1 MQKWGINFITLSRL
15 LEETGDI
22 GKYLTTKNIH
32 EWGLSS
38 RDICSLIKKA
48 VDMENKEIENKNG
61 ENEEIK
67 TVGIEKYLTR
77 KNIEEWGLSSVDI
90 CTLIEETGEL
100 EKYFTVENIQEWKL
114 STDDIRS
121 VIVNERKNRG
131 IFDYR

>member
-1 MQKWGINFITLSRL
+1 M
-15 LEETGDI
+15 
-22 GKYLTTKNIH
+22 
-32 EWGLSS
+32 GLF
-38 RDICSLIKKA
+38 
-48 VDMENKEIENKNG
+48 
-61 ENEEIK
+61 
-67 TVGIEKYLTR
+67 
-77 KNIEEWGLSSVDI
+77 SVFI

>member
-1 MQKWGINFITLSRL
+1 M
-15 LEETGDI
+15 
-22 GKYLTTKNIH
+22 
-32 EWGLSS
+32 
-38 RDICSLIKKA
+38 
-48 VDMENKEIENKNG
+48 
-61 ENEEIK
+61 
-67 TVGIEKYLTR
+67 GIEKYLTR